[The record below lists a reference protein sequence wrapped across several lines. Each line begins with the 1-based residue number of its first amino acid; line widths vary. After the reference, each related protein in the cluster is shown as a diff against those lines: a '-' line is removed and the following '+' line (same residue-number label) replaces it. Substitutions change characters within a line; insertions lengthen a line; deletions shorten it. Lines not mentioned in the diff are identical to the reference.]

1 MRKSVIILLI
11 ASSLQAGPVK
21 NLDLTIPEQ
30 RAAHIP
36 EKEFFFNWGDYNEP
50 PTRGQIIAF
59 WTLNVLDT
67 YTTHQ
72 SLKNNGVIERNPL
85 LPRKPRLEE
94 LILHKIILVPLLL
107 KHSSKRHVY
116 VMNTTL
122 TYSIINNYE
131 LYN

>member
-1 MRKSVIILLI
+1 MKRSVIVLLI
-11 ASSLQAGPVK
+11 ASSLQAEPVRH
-21 NLDLTIPEQ
+21 LDLTIPEQ

-36 EKEFFFNWGDYNEP
+36 EKEFFFHWGDYNEP
-50 PTRGQIIAF
+50 PTRGQMIAF

-72 SLKNNGVIERNPL
+72 GLKNNSANERNPL
-85 LPRKPRLEE
+85 LPRKPKLEE
-94 LILHKIILVPLLL
+94 LILHKIILVPLLS

-131 LYN
+131 VFN